1 MVALVSG
8 HRGDGDQWHSLLR
21 ATTECISHASGVLS
35 VSAEITRAF
44 QEPSGALHCLGI
56 TGPPLPPPPRLPH
69 PLASR
74 NLSFSGCLQCPSGF
88 FSTEPSQSGIGIV
101 KIQIS
106 LNTPS
111 VIFVKELMR
120 NTYQP
125 FLPKVILSQ

>member
-1 MVALVSG
+1 METNGTAYS
-8 HRGDGDQWHSLLR
+8 
-21 ATTECISHASGVLS
+21 
-35 VSAEITRAF
+35 
-44 QEPSGALHCLGI
+44 
-56 TGPPLPPPPRLPH
+56 GPPRSAFHMLLGSCQCLQRSREPFRNLQGLCTAWVLQDPLSPPRLTLPN

-74 NLSFSGCLQCPSGF
+74 NLSLRCLQCPSGF

-120 NTYQP
+120 NTYQL